1 MVEKSRLGSLA
12 SLGFGLAALAKPDA
26 LASFTSLG
34 PLDADGRSEIRTVFG
49 GVFTTLGVL
58 GLAGEQRPVTAV
70 WGGLVLARLAS
81 LADSEARTADTLVGL
96 LAEVVVLGLFLAG
109 GEGATED

>member
-1 MVEKSRLGSLA
+1 MVDTSLLGSLA

-49 GVFTTLGVL
+49 GVFSTLGIL
-58 GLAGEQRPVTAV
+58 GLAGEDRPVTAV
-70 WGGLVLARLAS
+70 WGGLVLARVAS
-81 LADSEARTADTLVGL
+81 LADSEARTVDTLVGL
-96 LAEVVVLGLFLAG
+96 VAEIVILGLFLAG
-109 GEGATED
+109 GEDATED